1 MAVLTETPTPTQ
13 IQSETTTDAAGIRR
27 FPKRQIREPKVL
39 NEAYDYASPVPFVR
53 GMRVELP
60 GASMLYISGTSAVD
74 EEGRSVYVGD
84 IRAQSRRTFE
94 NIEAL
99 LASEGADWHDV
110 VRTTCYLRDMSRDYT
125 PFNDLRM
132 GFYLEKGL
140 EPFPASTCIQATIC
154 REDLLVEIEAIAVIP
169 SDRKRS

>member
-1 MAVLTETPTPTQ
+1 MAVLTETPT
-13 IQSETTTDAAGIRR
+13 ETLTEAATETGGVRR

-39 NEAYDYASPVPFVR
+39 NEAYDYESPVPFVR

-74 EEGRSVYVGD
+74 ERGASVHVGD

-94 NIEAL
+94 NIDAL

-125 PFNDLRM
+125 PFNDVRM

-169 SDRKRS
+169 PDRRR